1 MFPIHQ
7 LWYKEL
13 VIMSNKYGV
22 QMNSIVTS
30 RKYNKKKYRERKA
43 FEKRCKELSGKV
55 YTRKA
60 TPEELEAAFGKGEN

>member
-1 MFPIHQ
+1 
-7 LWYKEL
+7 
-13 VIMSNKYGV
+13 MSNKYGV

>member
-7 LWYKEL
+7 IWYKEL
-13 VIMSNKYGV
+13 IDMSNRYGI

>member
-1 MFPIHQ
+1 MFLDGQKLRPYIPMA
-7 LWYKEL
+7 KDKGFTGA
-13 VIMSNKYGV
+13 VD
-22 QMNSIVTS
+22 
-30 RKYNKKKYRERKA
+30 KKKYLERKA

>member
-7 LWYKEL
+7 IWYKEL
-13 VIMSNKYGV
+13 TNMSNKYGI

>member
-7 LWYKEL
+7 IWYKEL
-13 VIMSNKYGV
+13 INMSNKYGIS
-22 QMNSIVTS
+22 MNSIVTS

-60 TPEELEAAFGKGEN
+60 TPEELEAAFGKGED

>member
-1 MFPIHQ
+1 
-7 LWYKEL
+7 
-13 VIMSNKYGV
+13 
-22 QMNSIVTS
+22 MNSIVTS

-60 TPEELEAAFGKGEN
+60 TPEELEAAFGRGEN

>member
-1 MFPIHQ
+1 MFPPTIKIAGFHNA
-7 LWYKEL
+7 K
-13 VIMSNKYGV
+13 S
-22 QMNSIVTS
+22 MNSIVTS